1 MIESRQTSKS
11 PELETQDPA
20 LETQDPAKAEPSL
33 DAEQGIGNDDAVR
46 IVIALA
52 SMGPI
57 CL

>member
-1 MIESRQTSKS
+1 MIESRQTPKS

-20 LETQDPAKAEPSL
+20 TAEPSL
-33 DAEQGIGNDDAVR
+33 DEEQGIGNDDAVK

-52 SMGPI
+52 STGPI